1 MSLVEAMAEQAVAL
15 IERSELGQGAA
26 RLEDLLAALDAVR
39 ECQLRH
45 QHAYQVLQEA
55 TRQFEQVDAEW
66 QAQLGSLHGHL
77 LLLVEALQLHSRPHT
92 ARSPQPGRGSPHPL
106 GAHPGVRV
114 ALSPLSITCFGQFQ
128 VTRADRP
135 VQLCRNRNGRTIL
148 RYLVAQPR
156 HRATLDELMET
167 IWPADPPGVARHKL
181 HCAFSALR
189 RSLNDGHVSAK
200 GGGYLLC
207 RNGTYMINPA
217 ATLHIDAEEFL
228 AEYQTGQRTGGSA
241 AVDHYQAA
249 CRLYTGPFMVED
261 LYADWSLFQREQLL
275 QAYLAMCQIIAD
287 HHLAGSR
294 FDEAIRWATK
304 ALQAN
309 RCEEAAYQQLM
320 RGHVGAGRRD
330 EALRQYH
337 RCQQVLAEDLG
348 VQPMDCTMA
357 IYHAILGGGAGP
369 APLGAAGGPARNG
382 GYSGWRRAGVEPVQ
396 QRG

>member
-1 MSLVEAMAEQAVAL
+1 MEA
-15 IERSELGQGAA
+15 
-26 RLEDLLAALDAVR
+26 
-39 ECQLRH
+39 
-45 QHAYQVLQEA
+45 
-55 TRQFEQVDAEW
+55 
-66 QAQLGSLHGHL
+66 
-77 LLLVEALQLHSRPHT
+77 
-92 ARSPQPGRGSPHPL
+92 
-106 GAHPGVRV
+106 
-114 ALSPLSITCFGQFQ
+114 
-128 VTRADRP
+128 
-135 VQLCRNRNGRTIL
+135 
-148 RYLVAQPR
+148 
-156 HRATLDELMET
+156 

-207 RNGTYMINPA
+207 RNGMYMINPA
-217 ATLHIDAEEFL
+217 VTLHIDAEEFL
-228 AEYQTGQRTGGSA
+228 AEYRAGQREGGSA

-275 QAYLAMCQIIAD
+275 QAYLAMCRMVAD

-294 FDEAIRWATK
+294 FDEAVRWATK
-304 ALQAN
+304 ALEAN

-337 RCQQVLAEDLG
+337 RCQQVLAEELG

-357 IYHAILGGGAGP
+357 VYHAILGGGAGP
-369 APLGAAGGPARNG
+369 APLGAAGGPARDG
-382 GYSGWRRAGVEPVQ
+382 DYSGWRRADVEPVQ